1 MKTLDKLKYNL
12 LSCLWAF
19 GSSNKWCILPK
30 LNELDLLTIPWTCR
44 RNEYQMIEPSC
55 MHPLISFPF
64 LSFPFLS
71 FPFLSFPFVSFR
83 FVSFRFVSFRFVPV
97 RFFSFRFV
105 TFCYVSFHYV
115 SFRFPRCRRCITV
128 HSSFKEYLSILPTYR
143 ISLFEKKFCQV
154 RTVLHRNKLF

>member
-1 MKTLDKLKYNL
+1 
-12 LSCLWAF
+12 
-19 GSSNKWCILPK
+19 
-30 LNELDLLTIPWTCR
+30 
-44 RNEYQMIEPSC
+44 MIEPSC
-55 MHPLISFPF
+55 IFSFHF
-64 LSFPFLS
+64 I
-71 FPFLSFPFVSFR
+71 
-83 FVSFRFVSFRFVPV
+83 SFRFVSFRFVPV

-154 RTVLHRNKLF
+154 RTVLHRNKSYFSNTDVICGELLFPTSYPGSYLRAEIRPWVRGCSIPTQMYNTQQYVELQLF